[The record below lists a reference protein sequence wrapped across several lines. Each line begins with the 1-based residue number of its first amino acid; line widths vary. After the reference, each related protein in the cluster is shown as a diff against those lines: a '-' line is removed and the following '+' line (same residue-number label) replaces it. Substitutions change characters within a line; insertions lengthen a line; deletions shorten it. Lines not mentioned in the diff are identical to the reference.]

1 MRVIYSNAEA
11 TLSRLGVGKKIALFL
26 LSSISKLHSHYV
38 KCERFLDN
46 CNGVYLIVNSYFLYP
61 WPVDVRILPSD
72 YFWLSNLMHNI
83 SEIIYFSSLQK
94 LCVGIFSEFSNNVR
108 PSISRRWFSVYN
120 NKLQYQ
126 SKLKVS
132 KMHIHRMNSSSQ
144 ISPLALFQISLVSS
158 SRRYH
163 DCRRR
168 SSTMFDKDRRGE
180 RATILFWSS
189 LPNENF
195 FAAGRVWGCQ
205 TGLDSFHTSMT
216 FQNTCILLF
225 ASIDNEIW

>member
-1 MRVIYSNAEA
+1 MVFISLLILTFCTLDQLMSEFCLLTTFDLVISC
-11 TLSRLGVGKKIALFL
+11 TIFR
-26 LSSISKLHSHYV
+26 
-38 KCERFLDN
+38 R
-46 CNGVYLIVNSYFLYP
+46 
-61 WPVDVRILPSD
+61 
-72 YFWLSNLMHNI
+72 
-83 SEIIYFSSLQK
+83 IYFSSLQK